1 MNWFRKIFSNI
12 FKRKDSLRDKCVA
25 AYGEEFG
32 EMYDAINRGETIG
45 GFFETVAFID
55 MLEAVKK
62 GKPIDLNNS
71 DENKK
76 SEIKV
81 TGAFIPGQNGE
92 PDVNITIDE
101 NGKVTKTFI

>member
-1 MNWFRKIFSNI
+1 MNWFKKL
-12 FKRKDSLRDKCVA
+12 FKKKESLRDKCVA

-45 GFFETVAFID
+45 GFVETCAFLD

-76 SEIKV
+76 SEIQV
-81 TGAFIPGQNGE
+81 VGAFIPGQNGE
-92 PDVNITIDE
+92 PDINITIDE
-101 NGKVTKTFI
+101 NGNAIKTFI

>member
-1 MNWFRKIFSNI
+1 MNWFKKL
-12 FKRKDSLRDKCVA
+12 FKKKESLRDKCVA

-32 EMYDAINRGETIG
+32 EMYDAINRGEAIG
-45 GFFETVAFID
+45 GFLETAAFID

-62 GKPIDLNNS
+62 GKPIDLNNT

-101 NGKVTKTFI
+101 NGNAIKTFI

>member
-1 MNWFRKIFSNI
+1 MNWFKKL
-12 FKRKDSLRDKCVA
+12 FKKKPDLRAQCVE

-45 GFFETVAFID
+45 GFLETITFLD

-62 GKPIDLNNS
+62 GKPIDLNNP

-81 TGAFIPGQNGE
+81 TGVFIPGQHGE
-92 PDVNITIDE
+92 PDTNITFDE
-101 NGKVTKTFI
+101 NGNTIKEIIK

>member
-1 MNWFRKIFSNI
+1 MNWFKKL
-12 FKRKDSLRDKCVA
+12 FKKKESLRDKCVA

-32 EMYDAINRGETIG
+32 EMYDAINRGEAIG
-45 GFFETVAFID
+45 GFLETAAFID

-92 PDVNITIDE
+92 PDINITIDE
-101 NGKVTKTFI
+101 NGNAIKTFI

>member
-1 MNWFRKIFSNI
+1 MNWFKKL
-12 FKRKDSLRDKCVA
+12 FKKKESLRDKCVA

-45 GFFETVAFID
+45 GFVETITFLD

-62 GKPIDLNNS
+62 GKPIDLNA
-71 DENKK
+71 K
-76 SEIKV
+76 SEDNKESYPRV

-92 PDVNITIDE
+92 PDINITIDE
-101 NGKVTKTFI
+101 NGNTIKEIIK